1 MKDDLNQDKT
11 IGIYIVS
18 QEDNYMSMNLLSMKR
33 NEEKK
38 NHFWNSLLKIKVE

>member
-1 MKDDLNQDKT
+1 
-11 IGIYIVS
+11 
-18 QEDNYMSMNLLSMKR
+18 MSMNLLSMKR